1 MLPEK
6 FRLNIG
12 KNNYRNWTG
21 KTEIYTPL
29 FKVIYRKC
37 PSSTDIKVGF
47 IVTGKVG
54 KAARRNQ
61 IRRWLA
67 EAVKNRIERFP
78 KGTEA
83 VFLFS
88 RAKEDIN
95 YETTTDWVDK
105 ILSKIY

>member
-6 FRLNIG
+6 FRLKIG
-12 KNNYRNWTG
+12 KNNYRRWTG

-54 KAARRNQ
+54 KAAMRNK
-61 IRRWLA
+61 IRRWLT
-67 EAVKNRIERFP
+67 EAVKNRIERLP

-83 VFLFS
+83 VFLVS

-95 YETTTDWVDK
+95 YETTTDWVNK
-105 ILSKIY
+105 ILPKIY